1 MFSKLKKPLKE
12 RLGKG
17 STGPVR
23 KFLTTGFKTLFFQN
37 AANVKKQTHE
47 KLKKQEN
54 PLKKK
59 SGLKVEQM
67 IQAKITIL
75 YLHPLLCALQIR
87 ATSSRKLQRNEIKIF
102 IN

>member
-37 AANVKKQTHE
+37 AANVKKQTYK

-59 SGLKVEQM
+59 LALRVKQR
-67 IQAKITIL
+67 IQSKITIL
-75 YLHPLLCALQIR
+75 YLHPLVALYSR
-87 ATSSRKLQRNEIKIF
+87 VTSSRKLQRNEIKIF